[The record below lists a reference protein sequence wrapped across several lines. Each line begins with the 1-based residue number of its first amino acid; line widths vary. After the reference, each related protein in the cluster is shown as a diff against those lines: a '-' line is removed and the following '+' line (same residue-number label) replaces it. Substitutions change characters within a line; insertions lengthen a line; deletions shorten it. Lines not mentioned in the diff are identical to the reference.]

1 MFFFMLTKSTTP
13 IIGWV
18 AELLG
23 IVMDL
28 IFRFTSAFGIMNI
41 GLCIIIFTI
50 IINFIMLPLTINQ
63 QKSSKIMAVMQPEI
77 QAIQKKYKDK
87 KDQESL
93 AKMQAETNAV
103 YEKYGTSMTGGCVQ
117 LLIQMPIL
125 FALYQVIYR
134 IPAYVP
140 SVKHYF
146 SNIATE
152 LMAQPNYISS
162 ITELA
167 NTHRLPVDKFDYAV
181 ADKVIDLLYKFTP
194 ANWETLQ
201 SSIPALTDTLNSNVP
216 LIERMNYF
224 FGINLATN
232 PWQGMMPNWAWI
244 IPILAGATQWYS
256 TKLMTENQPTRAGDE
271 NSMAAQM
278 KTMNNT
284 MPLMSLVFC
293 FTFPAG
299 IGIYWI
305 ASAVVRIVQQIFI
318 NKHLN
323 SIDLETLIEQN
334 VQKSNA
340 KRAKKGLPPQTIS
353 KAAIIKAKNI
363 EVEAAKE
370 EAELEKKQEASK
382 KQAQDSTA
390 YYNKNAKPGSLASKA
405 NMVAMYDEKIKNKK
419 KNKGNDFDE
428 AK

>member
-18 AELLG
+18 AEILG
-23 IVMDL
+23 IIMDL
-28 IFRFTSAFGIMNI
+28 IFRFTSSFGIMNI

-50 IINFIMLPLTINQ
+50 IINFIMLPLTIKQ

-93 AKMQAETNAV
+93 QRMQAETNAV
-103 YEKYGTSMTGGCVQ
+103 YEKYGTNMTGSCVQ

-140 SVKHYF
+140 SVKQYF
-146 SNIATE
+146 SAIATQ
-152 LMAQPNYISS
+152 LMAQPNYIES
-162 ITELA
+162 ISELA
-167 NTHRLPVDKFDYAV
+167 NTHRLPVDKFDYTV
-181 ADKVIDLLYKFTP
+181 TDKVIDLLYKFTP
-194 ANWETLQ
+194 SNWETLE
-201 SSIPALTDTLNSNVP
+201 STIPAISGVLQTNVP

-232 PWQGMMPNWAWI
+232 PWQGLMPNWAWI
-244 IPILAGATQWYS
+244 IPILAGLTQWYS
-256 TKLMTENQPTRAGDE
+256 TKLMTENQSSRGGDD
-271 NSMAAQM
+271 NGMASQM
-278 KTMNNT
+278 KAMNNT

-323 SIDLETLIEQN
+323 SIDLETLIEEN
-334 VQKSNA
+334 VKKANA

-353 KAAIIKAKNI
+353 KAAIMRAKNV
-363 EVEAAKE
+363 ETEAAKE
-370 EAELEKKQEASK
+370 EAALAKKMEIST
-382 KQAQDSTA
+382 KQVKDSTA
-390 YYNKNAKPGSLASKA
+390 YYNQNAKPGSLAAKA
-405 NMVAMYDEKIKNKK
+405 NMVAMYDEKVRNKK
-419 KNKGNDFDE
+419 KNKGNDSAE
-428 AK
+428 